1 MFKMMI
7 DIVLMVEWLNE
18 VKFIFERLYSIK
30 VGIMIGSDQ
39 IMSIYVKY
47 YLLLNL
53 YTIEAI

>member
-53 YTIEAI
+53 YTIKAI